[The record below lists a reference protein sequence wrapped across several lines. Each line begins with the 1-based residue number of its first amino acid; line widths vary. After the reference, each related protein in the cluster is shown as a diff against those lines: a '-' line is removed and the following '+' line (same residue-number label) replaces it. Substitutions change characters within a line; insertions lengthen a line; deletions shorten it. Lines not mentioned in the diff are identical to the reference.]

1 MDNVRAPMQQRRR
14 ALALCSGTSPRAF
27 EGRRRADGRR
37 HGAARVS
44 AEAPPRVRR
53 NACRMLPR
61 DHVRRMARV
70 LCCAFVRMH
79 MLNISVCVWFP
90 RTPWLR
96 ACRWI
101 RVRCPLCIGR
111 GMHARGMPACGR
123 RSAVVA
129 LQRVSRV
136 GAVRRLAAHFIRHP
150 PRVPPP
156 PHAREHT
163 HAPASSACAHT
174 QVRRVG
180 ARAAGWTA
188 TRSRG
193 GRGAYPRA
201 TAAVLQCCVY
211 CRGTESTDAYGAKA
225 STAARQTRAA
235 NAVTRRRPAVAT
247 CGCVSVFGDEG
258 TGGAREGRGV
268 GAAAGARGADVCT
281 RMAECGVCVQAR
293 EQLREAYTA
302 FARVEHCSF
311 AEFTRVRTNHRV
323 PTEYR

>member
-1 MDNVRAPMQQRRR
+1 MRPAACAAMPVACSLASRA
-14 ALALCSGTSPRAF
+14 S
-27 EGRRRADGRR
+27 
-37 HGAARVS
+37 HGARSVLRVCAYAYVEHFRLRLVSAHAVAARVS
-44 AEAPPRVRR
+44 LDPCALSVVHWSWQCCAWHACVRPTQCRWSHCSEFPEWAPF
-53 NACRMLPR
+53 AAMLPTSFGTLLEYPHPLTR
-61 DHVRRMARV
+61 AR
-70 LCCAFVRMH
+70 
-79 MLNISVCVWFP
+79 
-90 RTPWLR
+90 
-96 ACRWI
+96 
-101 RVRCPLCIGR
+101 PLALALT
-111 GMHARGMPACGR
+111 HART
-123 RSAVVA
+123 
-129 LQRVSRV
+129 
-136 GAVRRLAAHFIRHP
+136 LARA
-150 PRVPPP
+150 
-156 PHAREHT
+156 HAREHT